1 MSSYNSYE
9 AKKNIFGGWLY
20 PLVISALVLFGSF
33 SGLEIYTALIE
44 IAIVSVALLVSNTI
58 KPFLFLLL
66 TFVYQMPKEHLYPS
80 DYYTSGYNLYLIGGG
95 AALLVVSL
103 IVFVIKNDIFLRAR
117 LTKIPLFFPLCIM
130 TLGLILNGINQPDYT
145 IKNFIWAALMMLV
158 YFLLYVIIYLGIKG
172 EDPHELTNYFTYMT
186 LLMSWILIALMA
198 KLYFVDGVIVDDKIN
213 RGLIVLGF
221 GVQNI
226 IGFNTSMLIPM
237 NFYGFMKGKTPILSL
252 VTAFTIY
259 ITTLATT
266 SRNAM
271 VVGTFYFVVCLII
284 CMLFGD
290 RKVEARIAI
299 PTMIVITAVAA
310 VVFKDECSYLLDLY
324 VDRGMDSSGRFD
336 IWKECFE
343 IFKENSTFGVGF
355 FGMLAHGTGQFVPQ
369 EFIPQFAHNTV
380 FELLSATGLVGSI
393 SYLIYRISTLKYMLR
408 KPTLDRF
415 MLMMGASV
423 LIAEGLL
430 DNYVFQIY
438 NTFYY
443 VVALAIAV
451 RLYERDVCPT
461 RSDYDYCYHL
471 D

>member
-20 PLVISALVLFGSF
+20 PLVIAALVLFGSF

-44 IAIVSVALLVSNTI
+44 IVIVSVALLVSNTI
-58 KPFLFLLL
+58 KPFLFFLL

-80 DYYTSGYNLYLIGGG
+80 DYYTSGYNLYLIIGG
-95 AALLVVSL
+95 AALLLVSL
-103 IVFVIKNDIFLRAR
+103 VVFVIKNDIFLRAR

-130 TLGLILNGINQPDYT
+130 TVGLLLNGIGQPNYT

-172 EDPHELTNYFTYMT
+172 EDPHELANYFTYMT
-186 LLMSWILIALMA
+186 LLMSWILIALMV
-198 KLYFVDGVIVDDKIN
+198 KLYFVDGVIVDGKID
-213 RGLIVLGF
+213 RKLIVLGF

-237 NFYGFMKGKTPILSL
+237 NFYGFMKGKTPVFSL

-259 ITTLATT
+259 IATLATT

-271 VVGTFYFVVCLII
+271 VIGTFYFAVCLIM

-290 RKVEARIAI
+290 RKAEARIAI
-299 PTMIVITAVAA
+299 PTMIAITAVA
-310 VVFKDECSYLLDLY
+310 VVIFKDECSYLWDLY
-324 VDRGMDSSGRFD
+324 IDRGMDSSGRFD
-336 IWKECFE
+336 IWKECFG

-355 FGMLAHGTGQFVPQ
+355 FGMLANGTGQFVPQ

-393 SYLIYRISTLKYMLR
+393 SYLIYRISTFKYALR

-415 MLMMGASV
+415 MLLMGASV

-443 VVALAIAV
+443 VVAFAIAV
-451 RLYERDVCPT
+451 RIYERDVCPT